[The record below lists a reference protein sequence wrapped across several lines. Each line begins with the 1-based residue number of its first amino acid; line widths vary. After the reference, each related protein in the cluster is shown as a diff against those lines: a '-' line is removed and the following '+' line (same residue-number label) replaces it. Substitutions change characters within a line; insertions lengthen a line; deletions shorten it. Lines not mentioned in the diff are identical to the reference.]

1 LILIVGRKD
10 ETYYSRLEGTH
21 PVELEYPSRTHSS
34 ESEFEVKREV
44 LDSRHPFV
52 VSTSYLILRYPSRL
66 FLYSM
71 VE

>member
-10 ETYYSRLEGTH
+10 EIYYSRLEGMR
-21 PVELEYPSRTHSS
+21 PVVLEYLPRTRSS
-34 ESEFEVKREV
+34 ESEFEGGREV
-44 LDSRHPFV
+44 VDSKHPFV
-52 VSTSYLILRYPSRL
+52 VSTSYLILRYPSLL